1 MLIDDHDV
9 VRRGLRSMIE
19 AHPGWHVCGEA
30 TDGRAAIAMAAECSP
45 DVVVTDLG
53 LPELHGLES
62 IRRIRQVSP
71 ASELIVFSMYETEYL
86 VREAIAAGAKGYVLK
101 SDAARDLEAAIESVA
116 AHAPYFSPAIAITIR
131 GIIGYASD
139 EQGDTNPPGSLL
151 TGREREIIQLLA
163 EGKSNREIAAK
174 LSISAKTV
182 ETHRSA
188 VMRKLQLKSI
198 VDLVRYALR
207 NGITQA

>member
-1 MLIDDHDV
+1 MLVDDHDV

-19 AHPGWHVCGEA
+19 AHPGWRVCCEA
-30 TDGRAAIAMAAECSP
+30 SDGRTAVAMVADCSP

-53 LPELHGLES
+53 LPEMHGLES
-62 IRRIRQVSP
+62 IRRIRQASP
-71 ASELIVFSMYETEYL
+71 VSELIVFSMYETEFL
-86 VREAIAAGAKGYVLK
+86 IREAIAAGAKGYVLK

-116 AHAPYFSPAIAITIR
+116 AHTPYFSPAIAVTIR
-131 GIIGYASD
+131 GIIASGSD
-139 EQGDTNPPGSLL
+139 EQSDTSPPGPLL
-151 TGREREIIQLLA
+151 TSREREIVQLLA

-188 VMRKLQLKSI
+188 IMRKLELNSI
-198 VDLVRYALR
+198 VDLVRYAVR
-207 NGITQA
+207 NGITQP